1 MKQSERIEIIRQAHK
16 KVLEEQGA
24 FISQLLP
31 STKEDVEDE
40 FEHLDS
46 IDHEKPIDFDN
57 DENEVDMENIS
68 PSMRE
73 LYS

>member
-1 MKQSERIEIIRQAHK
+1 MKQSERIELIRKAHK

-24 FISQLLP
+24 FISELLP
-31 STKEDVEDE
+31 VTKEDVEDE
-40 FEHLDS
+40 VEQLDS
-46 IDHEKPIDFDN
+46 IDHEQPVNFDN

-73 LYS
+73 IYS

>member
-1 MKQSERIEIIRQAHK
+1 MKQSERIELIRQAHQ
-16 KVLEEQGA
+16 KVLEAQGA

-40 FEHLDS
+40 VEQLDS
-46 IDHEKPIDFDN
+46 IERPVDLD
-57 DENEVDMENIS
+57 DESEVHMDTLS

>member
-1 MKQSERIEIIRQAHK
+1 MTQSERIELIRQAHQ

-40 FEHLDS
+40 VEQLDS
-46 IDHEKPIDFDN
+46 IERPVDLD
-57 DENEVDMENIS
+57 DESEVHMDTIS